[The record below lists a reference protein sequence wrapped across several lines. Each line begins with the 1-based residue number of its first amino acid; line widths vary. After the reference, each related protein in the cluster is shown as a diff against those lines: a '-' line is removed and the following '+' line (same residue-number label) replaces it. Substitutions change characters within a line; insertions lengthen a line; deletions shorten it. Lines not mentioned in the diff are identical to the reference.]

1 MCPNMP
7 ILRFLCEVVTLR
19 ESFDWSLIPQYLFFK
34 LILQGVILTLS
45 LAILAQTFGSFIGL
59 LLYFLRR
66 ARLAPLRWL
75 ANTYIWFFRGTPL
88 LLQILLF
95 YTIIPYLGL
104 LGPLS
109 SLNFFPALGFTRVP
123 MDSFVAALVALS
135 LNEGAYMAEIVRAGI
150 DAIDVG
156 QMEAAKSL
164 GMTYYKAMRR
174 IVLPQAARVIV
185 PPLGNEFNSML
196 KNTSLASSIALLELV
211 GTAQEIGSH
220 SFTTLEL
227 LVVASFWFLFL
238 TTIWTI
244 IQAYIERRL
253 NVSVTDPGARGPG
266 SYLSRLMG
274 FNFGNR
280 DQSLQGILT
289 R

>member
-7 ILRFLCEVVTLR
+7 ILRFLGEVVTR
-19 ESFDWSLIPQYLFFK
+19 GERFDWSVSRQYLLFK

-45 LAILAQTFGSFIGL
+45 LAILAQIFGSFIGL

-150 DAIDVG
+150 DDIDVG
-156 QMEAAKSL
+156 QLVAAKSL
-164 GMTYYKAMRR
+164 CMTTY
-174 IVLPQAARVIV
+174 
-185 PPLGNEFNSML
+185 
-196 KNTSLASSIALLELV
+196 NTL
-211 GTAQEIGSH
+211 SH
-220 SFTTLEL
+220 
-227 LVVASFWFLFL
+227 
-238 TTIWTI
+238 
-244 IQAYIERRL
+244 
-253 NVSVTDPGARGPG
+253 
-266 SYLSRLMG
+266 
-274 FNFGNR
+274 
-280 DQSLQGILT
+280 
-289 R
+289 